1 MSYDER
7 PLGIFDPAFEGEP
20 EHDWAYLD
28 ELERTGYPPQHNR
41 LSYQPQILIDNMPGR
56 RQHAVCCAHIPDR
69 QQCFVLLC
77 TSLLLALL

>member
-7 PLGIFDPAFEGEP
+7 PLGIFEPAFEGEP

-41 LSYQPQILIDNMPGR
+41 LSYQPQILIDNMPD

-69 QQCFVLLC
+69 RQCLLC
-77 TSLLLALL
+77 CCAHHCC